1 MRMLKGQHEVYILAF
16 LLASVALSNLLCI
29 TGARNRRSLHLLPD
43 SFGTAVSRTGRPR
56 PVARPI
62 ERVPPE
68 PHKPTNERVLRNGNW
83 AWNGISKELQP
94 YNVTE
99 TNKGTFT
106 EYEVTLPPFYWETP
120 HGLDNVTYDWFFKI
134 PENWRH
140 FGDTLTPVRGFVE
153 VHKNAEFVGPWRGKC
168 NVTHYINFG
177 EGAVN
182 PCDGKP
188 EYEAAILMKSHQT
201 DFFQHFLDNGV
212 PQIMMTLLVTGF
224 DVSKV
229 SFFLDGWRTEAIPRL
244 LKRLG
249 FKEVLRFKTDLRIS
263 AETLLLPR
271 ICPVIHPILT
281 QAFIDRLNFT
291 DGKGDKVILISRT
304 SGDGTKASRLVK
316 NQGALAERL
325 AKTYGDRF
333 VLFRAK
339 GTKLDDAINLFS
351 MASIVIGSHGGA
363 MYNALWAPRSTK
375 VIELVPSTT
384 DGRYSGQGA
393 FNSRKLP
400 FAHLAIYTNCV
411 MNSQDF
417 FRYYEPGVPIN
428 FNISIDRFMNWM
440 REYVDPTMPEVKQPV
455 Q

>member
-1 MRMLKGQHEVYILAF
+1 MRKLKGRHEVYILTF
-16 LLASVALSNLLCI
+16 LLVSVAVSNILCATAAGKRHSQRLL
-29 TGARNRRSLHLLPD
+29 AD
-43 SFGTAVSRTGRPR
+43 SFGPTVPASGRQR
-56 PVARPI
+56 PSARPI
-62 ERVPPE
+62 EQVTPT
-68 PHKPTNERVLRNGNW
+68 PHKPTNERVLREGNW
-83 AWNGISKELQP
+83 AWNGVSKELKP
-94 YNVTE
+94 YDVKE
-99 TNKGTFT
+99 TNKGSFT

-120 HGLDNVTYDWFFKI
+120 RGLDNVTYDQFFKH

-140 FGDTLTPVRGFVE
+140 FGDTLAPVRGLVE
-153 VHKNAEFVGPWRGKC
+153 VHRNAEFVGPWRGKC
-168 NVTHYINFG
+168 NVTHYINYG
-177 EGAVN
+177 DGAVK
-182 PCDGKP
+182 PYDGKP

-229 SFFLDGWRTEAIPRL
+229 SFFLDGWRTEAIPAL

-249 FKEVLRFKTDLRIS
+249 FKEVLRFKKDLHIS

-281 QAFIDRLNFT
+281 HAFIDRLKFT

-325 AKTYGDRF
+325 RQTYGDRF

-339 GTKLDDAINLFS
+339 GTKLDDAIKLFS

-384 DGRYSGQGA
+384 DGRYPGQGA

-411 MNSQDF
+411 MNGQDF

-428 FNISIDRFMNWM
+428 FNITIDRFMNWM
-440 REYVDPTMPEVKQPV
+440 REHVDPTMPDVK
-455 Q
+455 